1 MAERFSLVTGAAA
14 PLLRDNIDTDTIS
27 PGSRTQKRG
36 ESQEFGEKGSATTL
50 AQDLF
55 ANWRY
60 DDAGKEIPDFVLN
73 RPEFRSAKLLLAGSN
88 FGCGSSRESAVW
100 MLKEWGIRC
109 VVAPSF
115 GEIFTNNCFA
125 NGVLPVTLP
134 EETVQ
139 ALAAEAAPGAP
150 TALFSVDLA
159 ANALQAPSGRIYRF
173 ALPEFRR
180 RGLLEGLDEIAVT
193 LHDLERIEAF
203 LAAGRQRR
211 PWAYALPRAGT
222 TS

>member
-1 MAERFSLVTGAAA
+1 MADKFTVLTGAAA

-27 PGSRTQKRG
+27 PGSRAQKPG
-36 ESQEFGEKGSATTL
+36 VKQEFGEKGSATL
-50 AQDLF
+50 ARDLF

-60 DDAGKEIPDFVLN
+60 DNAGKEIRDFVLN
-73 RPEFRSAKLLLAGSN
+73 RPEFRSAKLLFTGSN

-109 VVAPSF
+109 IVAPSF
-115 GEIFTNNCFA
+115 GEIFTNNCFT
-125 NGVLPVTLP
+125 NGLLPVTLP
-134 EETVQ
+134 KAMVQ
-139 ALAAEAAPGAP
+139 ELAEEAAPGAP

-159 ANALQAPSGRIYRF
+159 ANALQTPSGRIFRF
-173 ALPEFRR
+173 TLPEFRR

-203 LAAGRQRR
+203 LAEGRQRR
-211 PWAYALPRAGT
+211 PWAYAMPRAGIT
-222 TS
+222 T